1 MRASDIGLGDM
12 AIVEMGDGEQS
23 LAQVI
28 QLEGEE
34 VSLQVFGGGKGL
46 STQATVRFLG
56 HPTQVTYSPN
66 ILGRV
71 FRGDGTP
78 IDGGPDLSGDR
89 QVDIGGP
96 SVNPVT
102 RIVPSKMIRTNVPM
116 IDVFNCLVESQ
127 KIPIFSVAGEP
138 FNQLL
143 ARIAIQADA
152 DIIAF
157 GGMGLIFDDYY
168 FFRSTFED
176 ENIFPRTVMFVNQ
189 ASDPIVERVLVP
201 DMVLKI
207 AERFAVEEHKRVL
220 VLMTDMTAYADALKE
235 IGISMER
242 VPSNRGYIGD
252 LYSQLAVRYERA
264 CSYRGAG
271 SVTILTVT
279 TMPGNDV
286 THPVPDNTGYI
297 TEGQFYLHD
306 GMIDP
311 FGSLSRLKQNVI
323 GKATREDHAQLMNTM
338 IRLYAGGKEAQQKQ
352 AMAFDLSAYD
362 HQLIKFA
369 ELFTTRFMALNVSL
383 PLEQALDLG
392 WQTLAECFE
401 PHELLMKQALIDKY
415 YPPKAPLPRLAHRGQ
430 PEEVARMADIALSK
444 SSLQQQRDRLRL
456 FERFLPSLELKR
468 QQLTAEYKKAVQVL
482 AEAEQGADQASRAL
496 TALLPIL
503 GSARMKLSG
512 LVRIRH
518 VEVAEEDVLG
528 LRLPTL
534 RAVEFDTADYALLA
548 TPFWFDDLVV
558 CLKDMATYRLVCRC
572 IASASRAC
580 RARCVASRSASTC
593 SRRCSFP
600 TPSGISRASRSSC
613 RMSSAPRW

>member
-1 MRASDIGLGDM
+1 MLTGLDDLVRYTRTTAIIGDILKIRAEGVGLGSM
-12 AIVEMGDGEQS
+12 AIIEMPDGEQS

-28 QLEGEE
+28 ELDGDEA
-34 VSLQVFGGGKGL
+34 SLQVFGGGKGF
-46 STQATVRFLG
+46 STEATVRFLG

-71 FRGDGTP
+71 FRGDGRP
-78 IDGGPDLSGDR
+78 MDAGPDLSGDR

-102 RIVPSKMIRTNVPM
+102 RTVPRRMIRTNVPM

-138 FNQLL
+138 HNQLL

-157 GGMGLIFDDYY
+157 GGLGLIFDDYH
-168 FFRSTFED
+168 FFRTKFED
-176 ENIFPRTVMFVNQ
+176 EGIFGRTVMVVNQ

-201 DMVLKI
+201 DMVLKV
-207 AERFAVEEHKRVL
+207 AERFAVEENKRVL
-220 VLMTDMTAYADALKE
+220 VLLTDMTAYADALKE

-306 GMIDP
+306 GKLDP

-323 GKATREDHAQLMNTM
+323 GKVTREDHSQLMNTM
-338 IRLYAGGKEAQQKQ
+338 IRLYSGGKEAQQKQ
-352 AMAFDLSAYD
+352 AMAFDLSDYD
-362 HQLIKFA
+362 HKLIKFA
-369 ELFTTRFMALNVSL
+369 ELFTKRFMALDVSL
-383 PLEQALDLG
+383 PLERALDLG
-392 WQTLAECFE
+392 WQTMAECFE
-401 PHELLMKQALIDKY
+401 PHELLMKQALIEKY
-415 YPPKAPLPRLAHRGQ
+415 YPRKTRA
-430 PEEVARMADIALSK
+430 
-444 SSLQQQRDRLRL
+444 
-456 FERFLPSLELKR
+456 
-468 QQLTAEYKKAVQVL
+468 
-482 AEAEQGADQASRAL
+482 AS
-496 TALLPIL
+496 
-503 GSARMKLSG
+503 GNG
-512 LVRIRH
+512 
-518 VEVAEEDVLG
+518 
-528 LRLPTL
+528 
-534 RAVEFDTADYALLA
+534 
-548 TPFWFDDLVV
+548 
-558 CLKDMATYRLVCRC
+558 
-572 IASASRAC
+572 
-580 RARCVASRSASTC
+580 RSE
-593 SRRCSFP
+593 
-600 TPSGISRASRSSC
+600 G
-613 RMSSAPRW
+613 